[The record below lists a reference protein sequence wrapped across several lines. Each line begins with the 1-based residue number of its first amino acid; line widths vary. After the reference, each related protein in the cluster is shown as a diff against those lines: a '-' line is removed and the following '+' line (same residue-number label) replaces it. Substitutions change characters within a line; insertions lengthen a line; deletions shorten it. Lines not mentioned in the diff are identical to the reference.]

1 MISISKFIKTLEE
14 ILSGMDRL
22 KVRKVWSV
30 SLRKSGRNDYKINKS
45 FLQDLLEKTKGIGK
59 RNIIITDFPN
69 NEARFVFKDLTEGKV
84 IIDNLHN
91 KIILGAR
98 I

>member
-69 NEARFVFKDLTEGKV
+69 NEARFVFRDLTEGKV
-84 IIDNLHN
+84 IIDSQHN